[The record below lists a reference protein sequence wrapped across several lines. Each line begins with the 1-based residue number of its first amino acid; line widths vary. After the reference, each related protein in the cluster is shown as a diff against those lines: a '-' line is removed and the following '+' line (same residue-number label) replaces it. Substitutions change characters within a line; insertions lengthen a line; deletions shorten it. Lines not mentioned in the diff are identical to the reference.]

1 MKQTETKTMA
11 VPVCYIFG
19 AGERTSCAVKPAPS
33 DIVIAADGGFDYIN
47 ALGLHAN
54 VVLGDF
60 DSVTT
65 RRLPPDCIRYPSKKD
80 DTDLVLA
87 VKLGLEKG
95 YSEFVIYG
103 GLGGRLD
110 HTLANIQVLT
120 YIAAQGAHDLLV
132 GADFDIRVIADS
144 SLSFSKDSPENT
156 AGNICSVFSL
166 SEESRN
172 VHIKGL
178 EYEVSGITLTNSFPL
193 GISNTFT
200 GKNACISVEQGTLAI
215 LSYRQPL
222 PAQKEKIH

>member
-1 MKQTETKTMA
+1 MA

-110 HTLANIQVLT
+110 HTLFLWEQILIFGLLR
-120 YIAAQGAHDLLV
+120 IALLV
-132 GADFDIRVIADS
+132 FPKTPLKIRSA
-144 SLSFSKDSPENT
+144 T
-156 AGNICSVFSL
+156 SVPFFL
-166 SEESRN
+166 
-172 VHIKGL
+172 
-178 EYEVSGITLTNSFPL
+178 
-193 GISNTFT
+193 
-200 GKNACISVEQGTLAI
+200 
-215 LSYRQPL
+215 
-222 PAQKEKIH
+222 